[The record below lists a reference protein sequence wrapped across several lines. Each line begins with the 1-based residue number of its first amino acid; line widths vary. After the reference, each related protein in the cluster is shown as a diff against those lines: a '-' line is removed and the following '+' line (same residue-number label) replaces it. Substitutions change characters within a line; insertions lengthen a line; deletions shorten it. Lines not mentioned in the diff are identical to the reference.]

1 MRKMGNLIKKVAEA
15 YFRACAGSD
24 AWMCTGST
32 YPIYRVQD

>member
-1 MRKMGNLIKKVAEA
+1 MRKMGNLIKKVAKA

-24 AWMCTGST
+24 AWMYTGST